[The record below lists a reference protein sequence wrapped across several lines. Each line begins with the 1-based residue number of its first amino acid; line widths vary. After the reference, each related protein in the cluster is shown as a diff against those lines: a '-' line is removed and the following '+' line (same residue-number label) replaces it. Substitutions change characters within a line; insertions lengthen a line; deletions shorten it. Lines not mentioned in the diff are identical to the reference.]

1 MTEGNAPLFLGVDLG
16 TSSVKAIVVDSA
28 GKVVGQGSA
37 DYPIHHPQPTHAEQ
51 APEAWWAATILA
63 VRQTIASLPTSHA
76 IAALS
81 VTGQMH
87 GTVLLDEAGQLLG
100 PAIIWPD
107 QRSHAEVEAITQR
120 VGAGQLIATTGSPIA
135 TGFQAATLHWIHQ
148 HHPTTWASIRHALL
162 PKDYLRWQ
170 LTNNF
175 ATDPSDAAGTLLL
188 DATTRNW
195 ANDLLNLLE
204 IDPAWLPLIQPS
216 TAVAGALEPEAAT
229 ALGLCP
235 GLPVVTGAA
244 DTACSALG
252 AGVTRADTLLLT
264 LSSGGQLLIP
274 TETMSIDPQGRTHT
288 FCSALEPSI
297 GPGWYQMAA
306 LLNVGLVLRW
316 LRDQLW
322 ELPGGDAYTQMTTW
336 AAQAPLGANG
346 LLFLPY
352 LMGERSPYMNAQA
365 RGLFIGL
372 TLAQGRPEVT
382 RAVLEGISLAC
393 YNAFTVLQ
401 AAGASPNRIIL
412 AGGGAASTF
421 WRQLIADIFGRPVYP
436 LAVSAQSALGA
447 AMLAGAGTG
456 HLDLLATARTWTRLE
471 SPVQPNQEHH
481 AAYQQL
487 LPLFREAYT
496 QNRALMAALST
507 RNHLPGSHLESS
519 RLLGRL

>member
-1 MTEGNAPLFLGVDLG
+1 MIQGEEPLFLGVDLG
-16 TSSVKAIVVDSA
+16 TSSVKAIIVDSA

-37 DYPIHHPQPTHAEQ
+37 GYPIHHPQPTHAEQ
-51 APEAWWAATILA
+51 APEAWWDATIQA
-63 VRQTIASLPTSHA
+63 VRQAIASLSDSHA
-76 IAALS
+76 IVALS

-87 GTVLLDEAGQLLG
+87 GTVLLDETAQLLG

-107 QRSHAEVEAITQR
+107 QRSHVEVEAITQR
-120 VGAGQLIATTGSPIA
+120 VGADQLIATTGSPLA
-135 TGFQAATLHWIHQ
+135 TGFQAATLHWIYQ
-148 HHPTTWASIRHALL
+148 HRPTTWASIRHVLL
-162 PKDYLRWQ
+162 PKDYLRWR
-170 LTNNF
+170 LTNTF
-175 ATDPSDAAGTLLL
+175 ASDPSDAAGTLLL
-188 DATTRNW
+188 DTTTRTW
-195 ANDLLNLLE
+195 AKDLLNLLE
-204 IDPAWLPLIQPS
+204 IDPAWLPPIQPS
-216 TAVAGALEPEAAT
+216 TAVAGALLPEAAT
-229 ALGLCP
+229 ALGLRP

-252 AGVTRADTLLLT
+252 AGVTKADTLLLT

-274 TETMSIDPQGRTHT
+274 AEKMSVDPQGRIHT
-288 FCSALEPSI
+288 FCSALEPNI

-322 ELPGGDAYTQMTTW
+322 ELTGADAYTQMTTW

-352 LMGERSPYMNAQA
+352 LMGERSPYMDAQA

-372 TLAQGRPEVT
+372 TLAQGRPEIA

-401 AAGASPNRIIL
+401 AVGASPDCIIL

-436 LAVSAQSALGA
+436 LAISAQSALGA

-456 HLDLLATARTWTRLE
+456 HLDLLATAHTWTRLE
-471 SPVQPNQEHH
+471 TPVLPNLDHH

-496 QNRALMAALST
+496 QNRGLMAKLST
-507 RNHLPGSHLESS
+507 SNHLRGSREPSGWLP
-519 RLLGRL
+519 